1 LAFWTNLVIYNEIV
15 ERVQGWRQKKTRIM
29 AFTGKDLEFVFC
41 PHMVL
46 PYCFSERTV
55 QWISLLFSQTFDDNY
70 QPEALP
76 SVKITNV

>member
-1 LAFWTNLVIYNEIV
+1 
-15 ERVQGWRQKKTRIM
+15 M